1 MSPRRILISCG
12 SSSRL
17 SLRSTAPTSVALG
30 SLLSFRVSFHS
41 TEASF
46 DTFRGFV
53 DDLNREFQKARVALV
68 PEETGGGFKLK
79 ILDYIFGRV
88 PIAAIESALK
98 GIPERR
104 KPEFLVAEDLST
116 LVRKIIE
123 TIDDT
128 ERLNLMQTRAFE
140 LAEDVFNWDV
150 NGRRFL
156 EELKHRR
163 APSGMPPPVPS
174 RNS

>member
-1 MSPRRILISCG
+1 
-12 SSSRL
+12 
-17 SLRSTAPTSVALG
+17 
-30 SLLSFRVSFHS
+30 
-41 TEASF
+41 
-46 DTFRGFV
+46 
-53 DDLNREFQKARVALV
+53 
-68 PEETGGGFKLK
+68 
-79 ILDYIFGRV
+79 LDYIFGRV

-98 GIPERR
+98 GIPERL

-163 APSGMPPPVPS
+163 APSGMPSLPVPS

>member
-1 MSPRRILISCG
+1 
-12 SSSRL
+12 
-17 SLRSTAPTSVALG
+17 
-30 SLLSFRVSFHS
+30 
-41 TEASF
+41 
-46 DTFRGFV
+46 
-53 DDLNREFQKARVALV
+53 
-68 PEETGGGFKLK
+68 FKLK

-98 GIPERR
+98 GIPERL

-116 LVRKIIE
+116 LVSKIIE

-140 LAEDVFNWDV
+140 LAEDVFNWEV

-163 APSGMPPPVPS
+163 APSGMPSLPVP
-174 RNS
+174 